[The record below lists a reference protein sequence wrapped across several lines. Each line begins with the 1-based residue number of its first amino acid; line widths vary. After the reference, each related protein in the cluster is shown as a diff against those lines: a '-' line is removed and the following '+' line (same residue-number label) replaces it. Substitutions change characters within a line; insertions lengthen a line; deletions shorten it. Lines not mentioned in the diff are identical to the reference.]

1 MEVGLQ
7 EESLIPT
14 LGLTVS
20 LTFVSVTVKC
30 VTVISVLW
38 DTHCLCV
45 ASLLPP
51 YHIDRP
57 SFLSSDIRR
66 DGRSVGQPILLL
78 QKAHLEAA

>member
-7 EESLIPT
+7 GEFLIPT

-45 ASLLPP
+45 TSLLSS
-51 YHIDRP
+51 HIDRP

-66 DGRSVGQPILLL
+66 DGRSVAQPILLF